1 MFLQVNCQTEVHR
14 IELHEYSNKSFI
26 NVIHEGKKNTLQ
38 KSEIFGVRDCGGHDY
53 RFFQNQDDS

>member
-38 KSEIFGVRDCGGHDY
+38 KSDIFCVRDCGGHDY
-53 RFFQNQDDS
+53 RFFMNQDDS